1 MNIKNKMINQ
11 DLYSDDREHNKYYST
26 VVEYIGYEEL
36 LKILPFKWA
45 EICRA
50 LAGGDVHLNTLRMPK
65 WDRQT
70 TLVRRLLY
78 NKGIDTSS
86 ISECVCILKECARM
100 STKTTTKE
108 SE

>member
-1 MNIKNKMINQ
+1 MIEQ
-11 DLYSDDREHNKYYST
+11 DLYSDDHST
-26 VVEYIGYEEL
+26 FYNNVVEYIGYEKV

-50 LAGGDVHLNTLRMPK
+50 LAGGDVHLNTLRLPQ
-65 WDRQT
+65 WDRQA
-70 TLVRRLLY
+70 TLVRGLLY

-108 SE
+108 SK

>member
-11 DLYSDDREHNKYYST
+11 DLYSDDHNEYYSN
-26 VVEYIGYEEL
+26 VVNYVGCEEV

-50 LAGGDVHLNTLRMPK
+50 IASGDVHLNTLPINK
-65 WDRQT
+65 WDRQA
-70 TLVRRLLY
+70 TLVRGLLY

-86 ISECVCILKECARM
+86 ISNCVCILKECARM
-100 STKTTTKE
+100 STKTTTK
-108 SE
+108 